1 MILYWIVNISGLPNI
16 VDAVLRATYWWLCA
30 GKKSTAWAKF
40 CTKGN
45 MNEGLDPEAWKDS
58 LHAVNDDV
66 DPFHD
71 DFKSKLQPLGLHW
84 DDVEMLILGC
94 HHHK

>member
-1 MILYWIVNISGLPNI
+1 
-16 VDAVLRATYWWLCA
+16 
-30 GKKSTAWAKF
+30 
-40 CTKGN
+40 
-45 MNEGLDPEAWKDS
+45 

>member
-1 MILYWIVNISGLPNI
+1 MILCWIVNISGLPNI
-16 VDAVLRATYWWLCA
+16 VDVVLRAIYWWLCV
-30 GKKSTAWAKF
+30 GKKSTTWAKF
-40 CTKGN
+40 CPKGN

-66 DPFHD
+66 DPLND

-84 DDVEMLILGC
+84 GDVEMLILGC
-94 HHHK
+94 HRHK